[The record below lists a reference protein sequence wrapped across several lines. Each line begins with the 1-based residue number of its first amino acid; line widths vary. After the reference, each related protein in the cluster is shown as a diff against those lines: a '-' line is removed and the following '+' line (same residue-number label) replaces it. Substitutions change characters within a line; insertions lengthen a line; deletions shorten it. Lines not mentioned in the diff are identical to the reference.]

1 MKKTIFVMAFA
12 TISTACFAQT
22 KIKVSASTG
31 TTPKVNVTVPV
42 TIPQGRTYN
51 LDKQD
56 ESKTTNTAIYKGV
69 SYPVYA
75 TSKGK
80 LFIKLGSEKTGK
92 EYRKYIKTET
102 T

>member
-1 MKKTIFVMAFA
+1 MKKTILVMALA
-12 TISTACFAQT
+12 IISTVCFSQT

-31 TTPKVNVTVPV
+31 TTPKVNVSVPI
-42 TIPQGRTYN
+42 TIPQGQTYN

-56 ESKTTNTAIYKGV
+56 EQQTTNTAIYKGKT
-69 SYPVYA
+69 YPVFA

-80 LFIKLGSEKTGK
+80 LFIKLISEKTGK